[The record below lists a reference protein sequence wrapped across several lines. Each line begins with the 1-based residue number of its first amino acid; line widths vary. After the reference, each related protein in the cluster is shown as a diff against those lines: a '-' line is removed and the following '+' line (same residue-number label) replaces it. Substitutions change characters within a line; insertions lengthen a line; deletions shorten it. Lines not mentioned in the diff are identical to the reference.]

1 MQPRNPQ
8 EAERISRA
16 RQVMVEQELGV
27 EDDARIILV
36 DENTTLVVN
45 NVGFDPHTW
54 PKKTWRKSKPYLVQR
69 SGV

>member
-1 MQPRNPQ
+1 
-8 EAERISRA
+8 
-16 RQVMVEQELGV
+16 MVEQELGV